1 MKYPKQVQV
10 YLCLDPALTP
20 LLLSTRIPTVVTHMM
35 LTYPR
40 YGQRKESEKARKRE
54 KEKLVKKNVTR
65 ASNQIHTSTLTDNQA
80 LVQRGRFA
88 GLTVQPRTL
97 AVLCATVD
105 WVWLQFCFANQN
117 HQLLVEKERVNIFR
131 DFVQQAEFYIFHFGI
146 SGKSPSPFGAYRQHK
161 RSLTNRF
168 FLTTRLSKEKGI
180 Q

>member
-1 MKYPKQVQV
+1 MHQYSTSLPLFGSGVDASPLV
-10 YLCLDPALTP
+10 YANSNGCHTYDADLSKLTAWNWGGKNPVLC
-20 LLLSTRIPTVVTHMM
+20 
-35 LTYPR
+35 
-40 YGQRKESEKARKRE
+40 Q
-54 KEKLVKKNVTR
+54 
-65 ASNQIHTSTLTDNQA
+65 
-80 LVQRGRFA
+80 A

-105 WVWLQFCFANQN
+105 GVWLQFCFGNQN
-117 HQLLVEKERVNIFR
+117 HQLLVEKERVNIFG

>member
-1 MKYPKQVQV
+1 MELGRKNPV
-10 YLCLDPALTP
+10 LC
-20 LLLSTRIPTVVTHMM
+20 
-35 LTYPR
+35 
-40 YGQRKESEKARKRE
+40 Q
-54 KEKLVKKNVTR
+54 
-65 ASNQIHTSTLTDNQA
+65 
-80 LVQRGRFA
+80 A

-105 WVWLQFCFANQN
+105 GVWLQICFGNQN
-117 HQLLVEKERVNIFR
+117 HQLLVEKERVNIFG